1 MSADNTNQG
10 LVDKEG
16 DLVSTYDRANDPT
29 NDVSAVS
36 DQSYVRLGKDL
47 PSFDSSIHWGGAE
60 GVGEDYYK
68 G

>member
-10 LVDKEG
+10 LIDREG
-16 DLVSTYDRANDPT
+16 NLVSTYDRANAPS
-29 NDVSAVS
+29 NDISEDATP
-36 DQSYVRLGKDL
+36 SYVRVGQDL